1 MATNL
6 NPKKMLKKITAMINA
21 VIFLIFFSSL
31 LISSASAKNNG
42 FNIKEFDATSG
53 LRDTGF
59 ETGHL
64 YTAGGNDLELT
75 IGNTIKI
82 ILSLVGI
89 IFLIL
94 MFYSG
99 FLWMTASGDTK
110 AIEKAKENIKNS
122 LIGLII
128 VLGAYAITNLIS
140 TILVTNIK

>member
-1 MATNL
+1 
-6 NPKKMLKKITAMINA
+6 MLKKITAIINV
-21 VIFLIFFSSL
+21 VIFLIFFSPL
-31 LISSASAKNNG
+31 LISSTSANNNEG
-42 FNIKEFDATSG
+42 FNINKFDETSG
-53 LRDTGF
+53 LKNAGF

-94 MFYSG
+94 MLYSG
-99 FLWMTASGDTK
+99 FLWMTAKGDTK